1 MSNSPYPKS
10 NMPPARPTTGIEATR
25 QPISPISGQTLYDR
39 TRAQQAAKSRGPII
53 VAEDRSVSYP
63 SMLWA
68 AKLVVPRRDSDP
80 RLGNFDEVLARDL
93 GRHIASRVRQ
103 SLRISPAE
111 AAATLGHYTGVV
123 RGFELFDSQA
133 LADFEGM
140 ARQFNSNPTE
150 QALMGIEN
158 FMNGLV
164 PAERGAE

>member
-1 MSNSPYPKS
+1 MPDNLYPKS
-10 NMPPARPTTGIEATR
+10 QMPPARSTTGFGADK
-25 QPISPISGQTLYDR
+25 QPAIPGGRTLYD
-39 TRAQQAAKSRGPII
+39 TSRAQQTARAKGPII
-53 VAEDRSVSYP
+53 VAEDRTVSYP
-63 SMLWA
+63 SMVWA
-68 AKLVVPRRDSDP
+68 EKLVVPRRDSDP

-93 GRHIASRVRQ
+93 GRHIAGRVKEGF
-103 SLRISPAE
+103 RISPAE

-123 RGFELFDSQA
+123 RGLQLFDEKA

-164 PAERGAE
+164 PEARGAE